1 MNLNNVE
8 SVREMLAEQLAAVI
22 NGEQTPAVFKQLA
35 NGAGKMFASAKL
47 QIEYA
52 HHVGGEANIE
62 FMNGKWLKNQKV
74 LGKEKS

>member
-8 SVREMLAEQLAAVI
+8 AVREMLAEQLEMVI
-22 NGEQTPAVFKQLA
+22 NGSQTPSVFKQLA

-52 HHVGGEANIE
+52 QHVGGEANIE
-62 FMNGKWLKNQKV
+62 FMKGKWLK
-74 LGKEKS
+74 KSIGSPHNH